1 MIRFNEYASLYDQL
15 VEGTLDKSTYEELSM
30 AGRRSLARAAK
41 RRKFQLAR
49 SRKKM
54 SRRRADTSRINR
66 RSQRQARTNLY
77 KKLSGGKSKSKLSI
91 AGKKNLERRA
101 KAYSARLKVQG
112 KMLRAPKRRADRR

>member
-1 MIRFNEYASLYDQL
+1 MIRFNEYASLYDRL
-15 VEGTLDKSTYEELSM
+15 VEGTLDESTYEELSM

-66 RSQRQARTNLY
+66 RSLRQARTNLY

-101 KAYSARLKVQG
+101 KAYKARLKVQS

>member
-1 MIRFNEYASLYDQL
+1 MIRFNEYASLYDRL
-15 VEGTLDKSTYEELSM
+15 VEGTLDESTYEELSM

-54 SRRRADTSRINR
+54 SRRRADQSRINR

-101 KAYSARLKVQG
+101 KAYKARLKVQS

>member
-1 MIRFNEYASLYDQL
+1 MIRFNEYASLYDRL
-15 VEGTLDKSTYEELSM
+15 VEGTLDESTYEELSM

-54 SRRRADTSRINR
+54 SRRRADQSRINR

-101 KAYSARLKVQG
+101 KAYKARLKIQS

>member
-1 MIRFNEYASLYDQL
+1 MIRFNEYASLYDRL

-54 SRRRADTSRINR
+54 SRRRADQSRINR

-101 KAYSARLKVQG
+101 KAYKARLKVQS

>member
-1 MIRFNEYASLYDQL
+1 MIRFNEYASLYDRL
-15 VEGTLDKSTYEELSM
+15 VEGTLDESTYEELSM

-101 KAYSARLKVQG
+101 KAYKARLKVQS